1 VGKISIEPFL
11 RWLADDLEQGD
22 FQDGFRLIEAPAIV
36 VGFEAM
42 APQTKSETPKK
53 EPVVPKKEDRCTVN
67 EAPMNL
73 PDVVQTAIR
82 TKLQTELKPVVEKL
96 ARLRALLDAY
106 EASFKG
112 DAERRISNAI
122 MAALGEP
129 QVPADPGFEQTKRDL
144 YEAFADFALHRI
156 ELPLPP
162 PQRTEPVPDQAP
174 ASSPQTPPV
183 AQEPVPVAPA
193 TPPPPVSS
201 PAVVT
206 QPVVAKPP
214 PSSFASMMEAAPPPR
229 PPRKLRGED
238 VEAAKKLIAEIEA
251 LRIDVKNQHPVRL
264 FPLLQAVVAEV
275 RELLDN
281 LPEDNFLHERLQQ
294 LIPVLG
300 ALKNEG
306 KVEEYIR
313 GLAFG
318 SQGDWRRLSY
328 KNRQK
333 VEQFDRDVAA
343 SEWHPTA
350 KSSKAKK
357 TSGEEA
363 PDSNGTHQWPSLPH
377 LRKLTKPVL
386 LAGGMI
392 IPEKIKNVHERFG
405 ITVEWHEIDHDNP
418 RASGVLLQR
427 IRGGK
432 IGALVLLEGF
442 MKHSTFKPVVEACN
456 NMKVPFAMGD
466 KAGIASLQSA
476 FAELD
481 RKLS

>member
-1 VGKISIEPFL
+1 MGKISIEPFL
-11 RWLADDLEQGD
+11 RWVADDLEQGD
-22 FQDGFRLIEAPAIV
+22 FEDGFRLVGALGAHDVVDLQEAR
-36 VGFEAM
+36 
-42 APQTKSETPKK
+42 TPKK
-53 EPVVPKKEDRCTVN
+53 ETPKTEPIVPKDEVRCTV
-67 EAPMNL
+67 EERPMNL
-73 PDVVQTAIR
+73 PDVVQTAVR
-82 TKLQTELKPVVEKL
+82 TKLQAELKPVVEKL

-122 MAALGEP
+122 MAALGES
-129 QVPADPGFEQTKRDL
+129 QAPADPGFEQTKRDL

-162 PQRTEPVPDQAP
+162 QRTEPVPDEAP
-174 ASSPQTPPV
+174 ASPSPPAV
-183 AQEPVPVAPA
+183 AQEPVSVAPA
-193 TPPPPVSS
+193 TPVSPPPPVSS
-201 PAVVT
+201 PVT
-206 QPVVAKPP
+206 KQP
-214 PSSFASMMEAAPPPR
+214 PSSFAAMMEAAPPRLPR
-229 PPRKLRGED
+229 RLREED

-251 LRIDVKNQHPVRL
+251 LRIGVKDQHPVRL
-264 FPLLQAVVAEV
+264 FPLLQAIVAEV
-275 RELLDN
+275 RELLDS

-333 VEQFDRDVAA
+333 VEHFDRDVAA
-343 SEWHPTA
+343 SEWRPEPR
-350 KSSKAKK
+350 SSKPKK
-357 TSGEEA
+357 AVANGESA
-363 PDSNGTHQWPSLPH
+363 PESSNGYQWPNLPY
-377 LRKLTKPVL
+377 LRTLKKPIL

-392 IPEKIKNVHERFG
+392 IPEKIKSVHERFG
-405 ITVEWHEIDHDNP
+405 INVEWHEIDHDNP

-432 IGALVLLEGF
+432 VGAIVLLEGF
-442 MKHSTFKPVVEACN
+442 MKHSTFKPVVETCN
-456 NMKVPFAMGD
+456 NMRVPFAMGD
-466 KAGIASLQSA
+466 KAGIASLQMA
-476 FAELD
+476 FAELE
-481 RKLS
+481 RKLG